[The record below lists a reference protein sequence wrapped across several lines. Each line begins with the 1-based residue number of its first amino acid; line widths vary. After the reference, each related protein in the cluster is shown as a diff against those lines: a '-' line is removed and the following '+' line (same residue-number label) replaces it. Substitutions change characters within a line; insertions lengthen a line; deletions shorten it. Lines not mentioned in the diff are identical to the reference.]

1 MGGVVILN
9 GGAAALLGRGNRG
22 LGAERCLINSV
33 WGTSGGGEQEGDG
46 GVSVK
51 TYEVMCHA
59 V

>member
-1 MGGVVILN
+1 MILN
-9 GGAAALLGRGNRG
+9 GEAAALLGRGNWG
-22 LGAERCLINSV
+22 LGAERCLIKSV
-33 WGTSGGGEQEGDG
+33 RGTSGGGEQEGDG